1 MEEESLYQFQRK
13 ENELV
18 CLRLKEYKRRKYIDL
33 RIFYKPEDDDQMRP
47 TKKGITLAIELLPQ
61 LKKGI
66 IVSEQK
72 ILNHSK

>member
-1 MEEESLYQFQRK
+1 MEEEFLYQFQRK

-66 IVSEQK
+66 IISEQK
-72 ILNHSK
+72 VLNHSK